1 MNEFSHKTSGR
12 GIRPRTRRR
21 CGTCT
26 PTATTVSEAAVPE
39 SRRTPGAGTAASG
52 FTPCMSCTG
61 HWQTSPAPGTS
72 SCEVKPRRSS
82 PRRRHG

>member
-1 MNEFSHKTSGR
+1 MNESLT
-12 GIRPRTRRR
+12 RPAGEESVRAPAG

-39 SRRTPGAGTAASG
+39 SRRTPGAGIAGSG

-61 HWQTSPAPGTS
+61 HWRT
-72 SCEVKPRRSS
+72 
-82 PRRRHG
+82 